1 MDKWEA
7 IVAIILA
14 ICFTLIFLAILIV
27 PIFL

>member
-7 IVAIILA
+7 IVAIIMAL
-14 ICFTLIFLAILIV
+14 CLTSIFLAILIV